1 MDVARAAQALAP
13 RVASSLLKLMR
24 PRRTFNIQSKIF
36 NYYKSAKISEYVY
49 LRKTHKI
56 NC

>member
-1 MDVARAAQALAP
+1 MDVARAAQALAQ

-36 NYYKSAKISEYVY
+36 NYYKSAKISQYVY
-49 LRKTHKI
+49 LHKMHKI